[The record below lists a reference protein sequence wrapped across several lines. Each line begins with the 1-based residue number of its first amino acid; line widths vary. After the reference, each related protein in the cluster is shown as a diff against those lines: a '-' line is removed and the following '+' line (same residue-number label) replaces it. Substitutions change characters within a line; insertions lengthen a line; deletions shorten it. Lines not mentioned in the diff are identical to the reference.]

1 MTIDRRILVLGMTGL
16 AASLCGCLPARAP
29 NGRTELTLWKHQV
42 GDAEEAG
49 NKALIDR
56 FNASQN
62 RWHVTAQSL
71 PQGGYAQSIVAASL
85 AGQLPCIMTVD
96 QPMVASFVWADHLRP
111 IDDLVP
117 KSMLDRVAPA
127 ATGHFRG
134 RIYSVGQ
141 FEAALAIFTRKS
153 ALRRIGARVP
163 TLDHPWTLP
172 EFDAILQRLK
182 STSPDTYPLDLATRD
197 TKADWWTYAF
207 SPMLEG
213 FGGDLIDRR
222 TMTSAD
228 GVLNG
233 QGALSFGHWFR
244 SLFARG
250 FVNRREPDDNAFVT
264 GRAAMA
270 YTGNWWAPAYRA
282 AAGDDLT
289 ILPPPDFGH
298 GPVIGGGSWQWA
310 VSSGCAHPEG
320 AGAFLRFLLQPREI
334 ATMAD
339 AAGMV
344 PVTDAGAEL
353 STDFRPGGR
362 SRTFFDLMRRFARQ
376 RPATPAFSIVSN
388 NFFVAMRD
396 IMDGEDPHDA
406 LDDAVGSIDQSI
418 ADNGGYRSRA
428 NGAAQR

>member
-1 MTIDRRILVLGMTGL
+1 MIFDRRLLMLGMIGL
-16 AASLCGCLPARAP
+16 VAPLCGCLPARAP
-29 NGRTELTLWKHQV
+29 DGRVELALWKHQV
-42 GDAEEAG
+42 GDAEEAA

-56 FNASQN
+56 FNASQT

-96 QPMVASFVWADHLRP
+96 QPMVASFVWAGHLRP

-117 KSMLDRVAPA
+117 KRTLDQVAPA
-127 ATGHFRG
+127 ATGRFRG

-141 FEAALAIFTRKS
+141 FDAALAIFARKS
-153 ALRRIGARVP
+153 ALRRVGARLP
-163 TLDHPWTLP
+163 TLDRPWSLS
-172 EFDAILQRLK
+172 EFDGILQRLK
-182 STSPDTYPLDLATRD
+182 ARSPDRYPLDLATRD

-233 QGALSFGHWFR
+233 PGALSFGRWFR

-250 FVNRREPDDNAFVT
+250 FVNRREPDENAFVD
-264 GRAAMA
+264 GRASLA
-270 YTGNWWAPAYRA
+270 YTGNWWAPTYRA
-282 AAGDDLT
+282 AAGDDLA

-310 VSSGCAHPEG
+310 VSRTCAHPEG
-320 AGAFLRFLLQPREI
+320 AGAFLRFLLQPREV

-344 PVTDAGAEL
+344 PVTDAGAAL

-362 SRTFFDLMRRFARQ
+362 SRIFFDLMRRYARQ
-376 RPATPAFSIVSN
+376 RPATPAFSMISN
-388 NFFVAMRD
+388 NFFIAARD
-396 IMDGEDPHDA
+396 IMDGKDAHDA
-406 LDDAVGSIDQSI
+406 FDDAVNSIDQSI
-418 ADNGGYRSRA
+418 ADNDGYRAPAPRTA
-428 NGAAQR
+428 RP